1 MKKIY
6 TLALCFCTLIISAC
20 GGGGSDIDDVT
31 GATEQVNG
39 DHGLV
44 KGKMLL
50 IYFSRAGENWQ
61 VGVVERGN
69 TAVMADYIKELAD
82 VDVFEI
88 KSKNEYPVS
97 YNEMLKVATNEVDN
111 NARPEYKDEIKNI
124 ADYETIFIGGPIWW
138 SRPPMIFRTFF
149 EAHPEL
155 NGKIIIPFGTSGG
168 SGISSYT
175 TLIRE
180 YFPKSTILE
189 SLGINGA
196 SVRQAD
202 SKDKVKNW
210 LNKLGIAQ

>member
-6 TLALCFCTLIISAC
+6 TLALCLCTLILSSC
-20 GGGGSDIDDVT
+20 GGSGSDVDDVT

-39 DHGLV
+39 DRGLA

-69 TAVMADYIKELAD
+69 TAVMADYIKELAN

-97 YNEMLKVATNEVDN
+97 YNEMLKVATDEVDN

-180 YFPKSTILE
+180 YFPKSTVLE

-202 SKDKVKNW
+202 SKEKVKNW